1 MNQIGLF
8 GQSAPEVVPIEPSAA
23 QRALAASLPNRW
35 RLGTS
40 SWSFEGWS
48 GRLWR
53 GKPSASTL
61 SRHGLRAYSHHPL
74 MRAVGVDRTFY
85 KPEPAAIFADWRA
98 QVPDDFRFLVKA
110 HDHLTLARFPRHP
123 RYGELAGQ
131 ENPRFLDVAYAR
143 DVVIGPAVEGLGHT
157 LGTLLFQFPPQRTD
171 DLGRTPRDFAIRLFR
186 FLRDLPSDV
195 PYSVELRNAW
205 ALGADYAGALRHS
218 GASHCF
224 NIHPTMPGLAEQEQ
238 VVGRSGTRRIVR
250 WMLHPQL
257 DYQRAVE
264 RFRPFTAL
272 AEPDTARRNAI
283 SDLITRY
290 GEDEALVIVNNK
302 AEGCSPASVEALAE
316 AITSSCR
323 RRRTS

>member
-123 RYGELAGQ
+123 RHGELAGQ

-157 LGTLLFQFPPQRTD
+157 LGTLLFQFPPIHPN
-171 DLGRTPRDFAIRLFR
+171 LVGGRAALSV
-186 FLRDLPSDV
+186 SDAV
-195 PYSVELRNAW
+195 T
-205 ALGADYAGALRHS
+205 LGAVLVSARNGRGTLETLEGNPFKGELTSHQLEKGIHS
-218 GASHCF
+218 VVIRVSDGPMQPYTF
-224 NIHPTMPGLAEQEQ
+224 AELSRKSRAQPS
-238 VVGRSGTRRIVR
+238 RCATATTRR
-250 WMLHPQL
+250 
-257 DYQRAVE
+257 
-264 RFRPFTAL
+264 
-272 AEPDTARRNAI
+272 
-283 SDLITRY
+283 
-290 GEDEALVIVNNK
+290 
-302 AEGCSPASVEALAE
+302 
-316 AITSSCR
+316 
-323 RRRTS
+323 